1 MINKKL
7 TEMKKRKTKMWFI
20 WLFPTIFI
28 WQVIIGLFKAPIRKR
43 GIHAILQETGGGK
56 TITAH
61 LLDKEILKKG
71 WTVYS
76 NSKFNDYMKPFDLE
90 EYFGGGEQ
98 LKPLTNC
105 ILILDEIQHDFNRR
119 MNRQKDYNDIF
130 MPFIKML
137 TTHRH
142 DNIVKVYF
150 LTQAWE
156 QLDIQLQRLIHRVHI
171 VKARQYPSLYEWLRR
186 KSWRTNFRPTSVKVH
201 SFRKSAFQLSDYEKY
216 IDKKGDMKYKRPKK
230 YSISIR
236 IKDLVDF
243 QTHAFKNKAY
253 GKSSVDK
260 KKEKK

>member
-1 MINKKL
+1 MITKQLTKMPRRKKKL
-7 TEMKKRKTKMWFI
+7 LFI
-20 WLFPTIFI
+20 WLFPIIFI
-28 WQVIIGLFKAPIRKR
+28 WQVIVNLFKAPIRKR

-61 LLDKEILKKG
+61 LIDKELVKQG
-71 WTVYS
+71 WSVYS
-76 NSKFNDYMKPFDLE
+76 NSPFNEYVKTFNIE

-98 LKPLTNC
+98 LKPLNNC

-142 DNIVKVYF
+142 DDIVKIYF

-171 VKARQYPSLYEWLRR
+171 VKVRQFPSLYEWLRR
-186 KSWRTNFRPTSVKVH
+186 KKWRTNIRPTAVKVH

-216 IDKKGDMKYKRPKK
+216 IDKSGDMKYKRPKK
-230 YSISIR
+230 YTLNVR
-236 IKDLVDF
+236 IKDLIDF
-243 QTHAFKNKAY
+243 ETHAFKNKAY
-253 GKSSVDK
+253 GKTSVDK
-260 KKEKK
+260 PEKKA